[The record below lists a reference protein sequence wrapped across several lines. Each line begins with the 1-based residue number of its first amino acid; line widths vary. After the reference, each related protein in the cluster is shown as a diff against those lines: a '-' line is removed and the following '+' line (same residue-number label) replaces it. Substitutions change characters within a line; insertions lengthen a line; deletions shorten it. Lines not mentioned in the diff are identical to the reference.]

1 MKILTAKQVKR
12 LPVGTDIYMVNE
24 KTGEKGMLWIV
35 KSGREKRL
43 KGVSTVLDIKDRA
56 GWRYEVEEEQ

>member
-1 MKILTAKQVKR
+1 MKTLTAKQVKR

-43 KGVSTVLDIKDRA
+43 KGVSTIMDIKDRA
-56 GWRYEVEEEQ
+56 GWHYEEVEE